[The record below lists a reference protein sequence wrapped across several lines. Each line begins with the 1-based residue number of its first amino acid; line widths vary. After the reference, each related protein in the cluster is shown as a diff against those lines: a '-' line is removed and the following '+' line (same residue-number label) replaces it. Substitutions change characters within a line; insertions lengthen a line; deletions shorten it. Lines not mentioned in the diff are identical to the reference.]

1 MRPADGHPPP
11 TLSDVRGRL
20 GRLAPLLLAAFVLG
34 ACAPA
39 DVPEPAPWRT
49 GAQPAPPPD
58 VPAVVDGPV
67 MDEAE
72 FWQVADDARVSAKG
86 DPDGTARLVEQQLGT
101 RDDATVAAYQRRF
114 LDVSARLHTWPH
126 AQAAEMACGFVSEDV
141 FSDFRAFVV
150 AHGRSTFEAV
160 AADPDALADVAD
172 LGGGCEGAGES
183 FGFAAVDVYYDRHDG
198 DGTDLDSFPFEELDE
213 PTGPRA
219 VDDDAVRADLPRLAA
234 RIPHDGL
241 GKGPGN
247 YVDASGL
254 FTRLVGTVTGTLL
267 GRLGGS
273 PD

>member
-1 MRPADGHPPP
+1 M
-11 TLSDVRGRL
+11 RGRL
-20 GRLAPLLLAAFVLG
+20 GRLAPLLLVASVLG

-39 DVPEPAPWRT
+39 DAPQPAPWRT
-49 GAQPAPPPD
+49 ASPPAPLPSA
-58 VPAVVDGPV
+58 PAVADGPL

-72 FWQVADDARVSAKG
+72 FWQVVEDARTRAHG
-86 DPDGTARLVEQQLGT
+86 DADGAARLVVEHLST
-101 RDDATVAAYQRRF
+101 RDDATVAAYERRF
-114 LDVSARLHTWPH
+114 LDVSARLHTWRH
-126 AQAAEMACGFVSEDV
+126 VQAAEMACGFVSEDV
-141 FSDFRAFVV
+141 LSDFRAFVV

-172 LGGGCEGAGES
+172 LGGGCDGAGES
-183 FGFAAVDVYYDRHDG
+183 FDVAAVDVFHDRHDG
-198 DGTDLDSFPFEELDE
+198 DGTALDSFPLEELDE

-219 VDDDAVRADLPRLAA
+219 VDDDAVRADLPRMAA

-254 FTRLVGTVTGTLL
+254 VARLVGTVTGTLL
-267 GRLGGS
+267 GGLGGA